1 MSTVPSRL
9 ALRIFLVVWCGRL
22 VSYIGSGLTS
32 FALSLHVYQRSGSIT
47 QFSLTSFSYFLP
59 QLLLSPVAG
68 ALVDRWDRRRVM
80 LLADLG
86 AGLGTLSSW
95 ALVAASEAG
104 HWQLQ
109 NWHLYLTI
117 GLGACFSAFRAPAF
131 QATTALL
138 MPKRHLARA
147 NSLLE
152 LAAGTG
158 QIVAPVV
165 AGLLLGHIGLSGV
178 LLLDLGTL
186 SFAIGSLLLVRFPAP
201 PPSEEGQRG
210 RGQLAQ
216 EIATGWRFIRSR
228 EGLLRLLAFMAIAN
242 LTTAM
247 VLVLLTPLALS
258 FTSAATLGA
267 LMSSSGMGMM
277 LGSIMMGVWGGPRR
291 RMLGV
296 IGFHAMAGVSLL
308 AACLPPHVLVLGTAV
323 FCFLFAV
330 PVVSSCAQAIWQTK
344 VPPDMQGRVFAA
356 RRMVALVSPPLAA
369 LFAGPLADRCFE
381 PWMAQGGLLAGT
393 VGELMGTGRGR
404 GIALLL
410 AVLGLVILLNAVGAW
425 RSASMR
431 NLEEDLPDVLP
442 DASSPRVAAG

>member
-1 MSTVPSRL
+1 MNSSPSKL
-9 ALRIFLVVWCGRL
+9 ALRVFLLTWCGRL

-95 ALVAASEAG
+95 LLVAASEAG
-104 HWQLQ
+104 HWKLQ

-117 GLGACFSAFRAPAF
+117 GLGACFTSFRAPAF

-138 MPKRHLARA
+138 MPKRHLTRA
-147 NSLLE
+147 NSLID

-158 QIVAPVV
+158 QIIAPVV
-165 AGLLLGHIGLSGV
+165 AGALLGRIGLSGI
-178 LLLDLGTL
+178 LLLDLAALTV
-186 SFAIGSLLLVRFPAP
+186 AISSLLLVRFPAP
-201 PPSEEGQRG
+201 PQSEEGQRG
-210 RGQLAQ
+210 RGQLRQ
-216 EIATGWRFIRSR
+216 EIAVGWRFIRSR
-228 EGLLRLLAFMAIAN
+228 PGLSRLIVFMAIAN

-258 FTSAATLGA
+258 FTSASTLGA

-277 LGSIMMGVWGGPRR
+277 LGSISMSVWGGPRR

-296 IGFHAMAGVSLL
+296 IGFHVMAGVSLL
-308 AACLPPHVLVLGTAV
+308 VACLPPHVVLLGGAV
-323 FCFLFAV
+323 FFFLFSV
-330 PVVSSCAQAIWQTK
+330 PMVNSCAHAIWQTK
-344 VPPDMQGRVFAA
+344 VPADMQGRVFAV
-356 RRMVALVSPPLAA
+356 RRMVGLMSPPLAA
-369 LFAGPLADRCFE
+369 LLAGPLADRYFE
-381 PWMAQGGLLAGT
+381 PWMAPGGALASTVGLL
-393 VGELMGTGRGR
+393 MGSGPGR

-410 AVLGLVILLNAVGAW
+410 VVLGVVILVNALLAW
-425 RSASMR
+425 RSNALR
-431 NLEEDLPDVLP
+431 NLEENLP
-442 DASSPRVAAG
+442 DALPGPSAPGAAAW